1 MGGILVAVV
10 VILVIAIAAQLL
22 FQVAGLVWMVIAW
35 MLAGMLAG
43 RLLRGRGYGPVM
55 DVVLGLAG
63 GVVGTL
69 ALSLLHL
76 GWVNDVWIV
85 GNILV
90 GIVGAI
96 ILIYILRLLGN
107 RDFGR

>member
-1 MGGILVAVV
+1 MGGILVAII
-10 VILVIAIAAQLL
+10 VIIVIAIAAQLL

-43 RLLRGRGYGPVM
+43 RLLRGRGFGPVM
-55 DVVLGLAG
+55 DVILGLAG

-76 GWVNDVWIV
+76 GWVSDIMIV

-90 GIVGAI
+90 GMIGAI
-96 ILIYILRLLGN
+96 ILIYILRLL
-107 RDFGR
+107 